1 MSQNEK
7 NNILKGKSKEEVL
20 SKLVNLSQEQL
31 NDSMIQASRNG
42 LTSTIKLLL
51 DYKIPININCRDSSR
66 YTPLMF
72 ACIRGNYQMAELLI
86 MNGANVN
93 LKNRYGTTALMSAS
107 FYGRSKIVDLLLKA
121 GAKTDVTD
129 RAHELPLD
137 YCLRGLRH
145 KHELGTYR
153 NKTTATSEHYNE
165 IITLLTTE

>member
-1 MSQNEK
+1 MTQNEK
-7 NNILKGKSKEEVL
+7 NNILKGKSNEEILTKL
-20 SKLVNLSQEQL
+20 SKLSKEQIDNSL
-31 NDSMIQASRNG
+31 IQAARNN
-42 LTSTIKLLL
+42 LISVFKLFI
-51 DYKIPININCRDSSR
+51 DYKIPINLNCRDEFR
-66 YTPLMF
+66 YTPLML
-72 ACIRGNYQMAELLI
+72 ACIKGNYLLVELLI
-86 MNGANVN
+86 NNGANVN
-93 LKNRYGTTALMSAS
+93 LKNRFGTSALMHAS